1 MDAHDPHRI
10 VVFPGPGRLPEIRI
24 VFLQPLD
31 VADKVKQALVAG
43 GLKGAGLFHQHVQV
57 GLARLS
63 RRHGRNVIV
72 IAGVLEDPPD
82 QPVDRQIS
90 GLLPQDLNE
99 FLKLFQFFI

>member
-24 VFLQPLD
+24 VFFQPLD

-43 GLKGAGLFHQHVQV
+43 ASKAQAFSTSMSQV

-63 RRHGRNVIV
+63 RRHGGNVIV
-72 IAGVLEDPPD
+72 IAGALEDPPD
-82 QPVDRQIS
+82 QPVDRQILRPPP
-90 GLLPQDLNE
+90 GR
-99 FLKLFQFFI
+99 I